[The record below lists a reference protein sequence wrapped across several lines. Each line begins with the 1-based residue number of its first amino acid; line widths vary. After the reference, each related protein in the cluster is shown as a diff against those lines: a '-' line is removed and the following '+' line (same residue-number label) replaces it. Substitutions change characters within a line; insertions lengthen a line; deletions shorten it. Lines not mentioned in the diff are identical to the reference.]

1 MYKRQVE
8 HGRHSQLL
16 AEEGLYAELYHTQF
30 ADQADEAE
38 ELEEIEELSA
48 VEDRS

>member
-1 MYKRQVE
+1 VAE
-8 HGRHSQLL
+8 SSSTAAIPQLL

-48 VEDRS
+48 VDDLS